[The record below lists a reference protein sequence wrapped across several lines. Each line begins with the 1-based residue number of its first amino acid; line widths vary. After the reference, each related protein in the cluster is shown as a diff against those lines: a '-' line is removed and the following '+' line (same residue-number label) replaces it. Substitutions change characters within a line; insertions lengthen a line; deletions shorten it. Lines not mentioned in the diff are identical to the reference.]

1 MWGWL
6 PVMVCVWGLRL
17 CQNVFLSH
25 FSIFFFFEAV
35 FLSDLGAYSFS
46 ILAGQQDLHVHPIT
60 IL

>member
-1 MWGWL
+1 MIACDG
-6 PVMVCVWGLRL
+6 VCVRPEVMSECLPQSL
-17 CQNVFLSH
+17 LH
-25 FSIFFFFEAV
+25 LFFFEAV